1 MKHEWTQ
8 GKRLIGIHWNK
19 IETKKSKEHYFDEWA
34 VKVIYTQAIDMID
47 LFN

>member
-1 MKHEWTQ
+1 MNERKVN